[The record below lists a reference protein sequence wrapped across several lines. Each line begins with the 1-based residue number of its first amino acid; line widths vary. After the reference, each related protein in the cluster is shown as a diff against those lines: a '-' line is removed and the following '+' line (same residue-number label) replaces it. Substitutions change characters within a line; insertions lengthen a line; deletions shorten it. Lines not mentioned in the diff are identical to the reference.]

1 MDINADVAEQALFAN
16 LDAATL
22 SDIRKMLTRKTFRPG
37 ETIFLKHDPAGS
49 CYMIA
54 SGYVRLSMMSPE
66 GRELSVRLATTGSMF
81 GEIAALDGG
90 LRTTDATA
98 VTAVETLVLTRT
110 ALQNLQTKSPQIQ
123 SNIIAMLCN
132 RLRATTTQ
140 TESIALH
147 QLEARTAAVLV
158 SLFSSINGKK
168 EGRFTTYTI
177 DLNQRDIAAL
187 AGASRPKVNQVLMQ
201 WATDGL
207 LKRQKTHWSV
217 DVSALE
223 DIAEAL

>member
-1 MDINADVAEQALFAN
+1 MDINAVVAAQSLFAN
-16 LDAATL
+16 LDATTL
-22 SDIRKMLTRKTFRPG
+22 ADIRKMLTSKTFRPG
-37 ETIFLKHDPAGS
+37 ETIFLKHDQAGS

-110 ALQNLQTKSPQIQ
+110 ALQNLMSKNPLIQT
-123 SNIIAMLCN
+123 NIIAMLCM
-132 RLRATTTQ
+132 RLRATTAQ
-140 TESIALH
+140 AESIALH

-158 SLFSSINGKK
+158 SLFSFMNGKK
-168 EGRFTTYTI
+168 EGRLTTYAI

-201 WATDGL
+201 WTTDGF
-207 LKRQKTHWSV
+207 LKREKARWSI
-217 DVSALE
+217 DVPALE